1 MTRKR
6 YVFEETGEVRP
17 PRYGEW
23 HLVGSC
29 DEIFMCTLDGADKP
43 YPILTRRVE
52 EVVCTGLS
60 DHVRTQCPTCGEF
73 TIIPAPPEP
82 KAPPFGKVSDPWLY
96 HADTRVFAEA
106 LLCAFCSAH
115 ALTAEDCELC
125 MTYDKPTNTGRVW
138 FRKRETPPVEPEP
151 SLRPCPFCGGKA
163 KYDGSRVIC
172 EDCGASSDNGLMQS
186 EARAAWNRR
195 TP

>member
-1 MTRKR
+1 MRKR
-6 YVFEETGEVRP
+6 YIFEETGEVRP

-82 KAPPFGKVSDPWLY
+82 KAPPFAKVRVVLEYEGGNAVQLPVVGTTTPLGPPPW
-96 HADTRVFAEA
+96 TVEA
-106 LLCAFCSAH
+106 KVLEVSTERINEERDEKF
-115 ALTAEDCELC
+115 ER
-125 MTYDKPTNTGRVW
+125 G
-138 FRKRETPPVEPEP
+138 TP
-151 SLRPCPFCGGKA
+151 
-163 KYDGSRVIC
+163 
-172 EDCGASSDNGLMQS
+172 
-186 EARAAWNRR
+186 
-195 TP
+195 